1 MEGEEEEHMKNGE
14 GYPDPT
20 AGKAI
25 YQADKLPKPIA
36 DVIHILRLVA
46 GMVGLRIKSVELEDR
61 KSGKRYTWRR

>member
-1 MEGEEEEHMKNGE
+1 MKNSE

-25 YQADKLPKPIA
+25 YQADRLPKPIA

-61 KSGKRYTWRR
+61 KTGKKYWYGRQ

>member
-1 MEGEEEEHMKNGE
+1 MKNSE

-25 YQADKLPKPIA
+25 HRADKLPKPIM
-36 DVIHILRLVA
+36 DVVHILRLAA

-61 KSGKRYTWRR
+61 KTGKRYWYGR

>member
-1 MEGEEEEHMKNGE
+1 MCAVVLQTVR
-14 GYPDPT
+14 D
-20 AGKAI
+20 

-61 KSGKRYTWRR
+61 KSGKRYWYGR

>member
-1 MEGEEEEHMKNGE
+1 MKNGE

-61 KSGKRYTWRR
+61 KSGKRYWYGR